1 MTSGLLSK
9 APEEPALPDA
19 WLARIRGVMRDGEA
33 VRAVFE
39 TDLDGRLRF
48 ARGLV
53 LLTDERLLSAQA
65 SDGDWQEWPLRADLS
80 VHLNDHAGVVR
91 LELVDGAARLA
102 SWRFTLA
109 HQAAATVLCD
119 EFVRQRDALAEG
131 VRLRPREVPCCPLC
145 NAPLPAGQESCT
157 ACGDDSPEAP
167 STWTLFRLW
176 RFAKPYQGQLLLG
189 FLLT

>member
-65 SDGDWQEWPLRADLS
+65 SDGDWQEWHVEKNVS
-80 VHLNDHAGVVR
+80 FWI
-91 LELVDGAARLA
+91 E
-102 SWRFTLA
+102 
-109 HQAAATVLCD
+109 
-119 EFVRQRDALAEG
+119 
-131 VRLRPREVPCCPLC
+131 
-145 NAPLPAGQESCT
+145 
-157 ACGDDSPEAP
+157 
-167 STWTLFRLW
+167 
-176 RFAKPYQGQLLLG
+176 
-189 FLLT
+189 